1 MKYQI
6 SLKYFL
12 ACCVLLVIFSCG
24 KEENMGKPGKVELVN
39 PSNNGEV
46 QSVEIGDENV
56 TVIFNWNESDNTE
69 EYDLVITKNA
79 TGETFSRLDLIT
91 NGASRELEV
100 GFEYSWNVTSKNAGD
115 ETTTSD
121 IFTFA
126 TVERQGP
133 NTAPPFANLVSPS
146 SGASVLPNNG
156 KMTLTWSSASTDAD
170 GDILNFTVYADQVD
184 GNQEPPAAWKNITE
198 KKLEIDVES
207 DKTYF
212 WRVETSDGVETV
224 TSETYSFT
232 TDGTSSVTGTIVT
245 NAQELLLAI
254 SNASPGEN
262 IYVREGN
269 YVFNATIEIEND
281 GSPGNLISLFNHP
294 DDEGRPFI
302 DFSSMPE
309 NSSNRGIILE
319 ADYWHIKG
327 IDVFDAGDNGLF
339 IRGHNNL
346 IEFCTF
352 SECSDTGLQI
362 GNGGSNNTIL
372 NCDSYY
378 NADSSVENADG
389 FACKLDAGE
398 GNKFIGCRAWQNLDD
413 GWDGYLRDIDNITT
427 TYENCWAIRNGILK
441 DGTIGGGDGN
451 GFKTGGS
458 DNKDLSHHAVLSN
471 CLAIGNVVD
480 GFDHNS
486 NRGVVTLYN
495 CSSYDNGTNYNFS
508 NSNPLAQLIA
518 KNCNVLGSLGSINAD
533 VLDVTNNSWQNNI
546 NVDANDF
553 MSINSDQ
560 LLADRKPDGA
570 LPDITFFH
578 LNASSDMIDQGVD
591 VGLPFNGSAPD
602 IGAFEF

>member
-1 MKYQI
+1 
-6 SLKYFL
+6 
-12 ACCVLLVIFSCG
+12 
-24 KEENMGKPGKVELVN
+24 
-39 PSNNGEV
+39 
-46 QSVEIGDENV
+46 
-56 TVIFNWNESDNTE
+56 
-69 EYDLVITKNA
+69 
-79 TGETFSRLDLIT
+79 
-91 NGASRELEV
+91 
-100 GFEYSWNVTSKNAGD
+100 
-115 ETTTSD
+115 
-121 IFTFA
+121 
-126 TVERQGP
+126 
-133 NTAPPFANLVSPS
+133 
-146 SGASVLPNNG
+146 
-156 KMTLTWSSASTDAD
+156 
-170 GDILNFTVYADQVD
+170 
-184 GNQEPPAAWKNITE
+184 
-198 KKLEIDVES
+198 
-207 DKTYF
+207 
-212 WRVETSDGVETV
+212 
-224 TSETYSFT
+224 
-232 TDGTSSVTGTIVT
+232 
-245 NAQELLLAI
+245 
-254 SNASPGEN
+254 
-262 IYVREGN
+262 
-269 YVFNATIEIEND
+269 
-281 GSPGNLISLFNHP
+281 
-294 DDEGRPFI
+294 
-302 DFSSMPE
+302 MP
-309 NSSNRGIILE
+309 I
-319 ADYWHIKG
+319 
-327 IDVFDAGDNGLF
+327 
-339 IRGHNNL
+339 
-346 IEFCTF
+346 
-352 SECSDTGLQI
+352 
-362 GNGGSNNTIL
+362 
-372 NCDSYY
+372 
-378 NADSSVENADG
+378 
-389 FACKLDAGE
+389 
-398 GNKFIGCRAWQNLDD
+398 NKFIGCRAWQNLDD